1 MKRTLLLLVL
11 LKTIV
16 GQCQNQKVIDSLYQL
31 ERATVTSKE
40 KLPLLLEL
48 FKSLRYR
55 DSVEC
60 ETVSNKGIVLSKQL
74 KDLHYESMFT
84 SCLGG
89 LYYYKQNKEKGIATL
104 HKALTIAT
112 DNNDSHA
119 SATAWFKLGS
129 FYLTYG
135 LKDSALHYLLKAEE
149 VFKKRND
156 ECSST
161 TSIYYNLNKLYADQF
176 LIDKAFFYSQLA
188 LEKAKQCNN
197 NDVTTLAYLA
207 AGLSHFRK
215 FEVDEKQ
222 FSNYADSAI
231 FYYKAILKIEQ
242 NKPTTNKDAIANTYF
257 NIGVTFYKMKKKET
271 ADSVFY
277 YFNAC
282 EQMGGNTTSEVVLC
296 MMQLAKCKLFL
307 EKGDLAQVK
316 SLLTGLEQNYGSL
329 LKEIENASD
338 YYDVKYRY
346 AKLTG
351 NLQEA
356 LKYKELESV
365 YKDSTYSN
373 QKAAITQRTETEFKN
388 YKQEQEL
395 HEANQQVAAKRK
407 LNYFYL
413 TIAVISIIGLGFMYL
428 SYIYRKRDYI
438 KTNLLLQ
445 NEKKEAE
452 LLAQFK
458 EEEAMNAIMEKELAE
473 QERLVA
479 IQEKLLTE
487 AQKEKLQ
494 QELMTNQLQ
503 LDRKN
508 DFLRELK
515 QKLPKISTTDEAGI
529 KKITKTLD
537 KSIEIDEEF
546 ELLKTN
552 FENTNPKFLNILQ
565 EKANGALS
573 KLDLK
578 YCGYLKIGMSN
589 KEIANLMSIEPK
601 SMRMVK
607 YRIKQKLNLGKE
619 EDLDSFINTL

>member
-1 MKRTLLLLVL
+1 MKRILILLLL
-11 LKTIV
+11 LKTTI
-16 GQCQNQKVIDSLYQL
+16 GQCQNQKIIDSLYKL
-31 ERATVTSKE
+31 ESATTSPKE
-40 KLPLLLEL
+40 KLPILFEL

-55 DSVEC
+55 DSIEC
-60 ETVSNKGIVLSKQL
+60 EAIGNKGIVLSKEL
-74 KDLHYESMFT
+74 KNLHYESMFT
-84 SCLGG
+84 SSLGG
-89 LYYYKQNKEKGIATL
+89 LYYYKQNKEKSITTL
-104 HKALTIAT
+104 NKALHLATINS
-112 DNNDSHA
+112 DDHA
-119 SATAWFKLGS
+119 SAHAWFKLGA

-135 LKDSALHYLLKAEE
+135 VKDSALHYLLKAEE
-149 VFKKRND
+149 VFKSRND
-156 ECSST
+156 ECSFT
-161 TSIYYNLNKLYADQF
+161 TIIYYDLNKLYADQF

-197 NDVTTLAYLA
+197 DDATTFAYLA
-207 AGLSHFRK
+207 AGLSNFRK

-222 FSNYADSAI
+222 YSNYADSAI
-231 FYYKAILKIEQ
+231 FYYKSILKIERS
-242 NKPTTNKDAIANTYF
+242 KSSSNKDVIANTYF

-282 EQMGGNTTSEVVLC
+282 EQMGKNTTSEVVLC

-307 EKGDLAQVK
+307 EKGELAQVK
-316 SLLTGLEQNYGSL
+316 TLLSSIEQNYSSL

-338 YYDVKYRY
+338 YYEVKYKY

-351 NLQEA
+351 DLQGA
-356 LKYKELESV
+356 LKYKELESI
-365 YKDSTYSN
+365 YKDSTYSS

-388 YKQEQEL
+388 YKQEQQL
-395 HEANQQVAAKRK
+395 NEATQQIATKKK

-413 TIAVISIIGLGFMYL
+413 ALAAISIIGLGFMFL
-428 SYIYRKRDYI
+428 SYFYRKRDYI

-445 NEKKEAE
+445 KEKKEAE

-487 AQKEKLQ
+487 AQKDKLQ

-508 DFLRELK
+508 DFLKELK
-515 QKLPKISTTDEAGI
+515 QKLPQLNITDDAGI

-537 KSIEIDEEF
+537 RSMEIDEEF
-546 ELLKTN
+546 ELLKTS
-552 FENTNPKFLNILQ
+552 FENTNPKFLSNLQ

-589 KEIANLMSIEPK
+589 KEIASLMHIEPK

-607 YRIKQKLNLGKE
+607 YRIKQKLNLSKE
-619 EDLDSFINTL
+619 EDLDSFINAV